1 MSSKKAVW
9 IRLIL
14 SPINLAVIVGILL
27 IHDRT
32 GNPLPTDL
40 LLLVAGA
47 AGAFEMARLFRA
59 GGYATRPGLAAL
71 GAGLAAG
78 VGLFAPYDAAL
89 RMELR
94 VFFVGVGLILLLLV
108 YLRDVRPTAV
118 TAIALTFVPV
128 VYVGLLLGLG
138 REVGDGQHL
147 ARWLVYVVVVAKA
160 SDIGGWLAGKP
171 FGRHKMIP
179 TVSPGKSWEG
189 LAGGLLL
196 SVLAAL
202 FVPAWLGLSAAEWT
216 PLRRV
221 LFGLVLGLASVLA
234 GVTHSGWK
242 RRLNAKD
249 SSQLIP
255 EIGGVLD
262 LIDSMLFA
270 GPAAWLWFRLGL

>member
-1 MSSKKAVW
+1 M
-9 IRLIL
+9 
-14 SPINLAVIVGILL
+14 GI
-27 IHDRT
+27 
-32 GNPLPTDL
+32 
-40 LLLVAGA
+40 
-47 AGAFEMARLFRA
+47 
-59 GGYATRPGLAAL
+59 
-71 GAGLAAG
+71 
-78 VGLFAPYDAAL
+78 FAPESAGL

-94 VFFVGVGLILLLLV
+94 VLMVVLGLLLLLVV
-108 YLRDVRPTAV
+108 YLRDVRPQAV
-118 TAIALTFVPV
+118 TSIALTFLPM
-128 VYVGLLLGLG
+128 VYVGLALGLG

-147 ARWLVYVVVVAKA
+147 ARWLVYIVVVAKA

-171 FGRHKMIP
+171 FGRHKLIP

-202 FVPAWLGLSAAEWT
+202 FVPAWLGLSAAEWS
-216 PLRRV
+216 PMRRT
-221 LFGLVLGLASVLA
+221 LFGLLLGLASVLA
-234 GVTHSGWK
+234 GITHSGWK
-242 RRLNAKD
+242 RRLDAKD